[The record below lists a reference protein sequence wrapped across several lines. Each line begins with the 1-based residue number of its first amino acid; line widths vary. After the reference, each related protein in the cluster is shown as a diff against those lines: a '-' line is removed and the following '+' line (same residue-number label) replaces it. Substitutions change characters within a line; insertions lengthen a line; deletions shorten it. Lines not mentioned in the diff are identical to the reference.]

1 MRTENLHRIMERIR
15 SRVCFS
21 IPFFCLKTRY
31 CSYRCCWN
39 EWPGAWWLRISE
51 PAGHRSA
58 GGRVAGSLWRPRAEP
73 LPGFSGFRKAPLSWW
88 PLADKARRASAP
100 VPPPVTPT
108 LALLPASL
116 RPPVMTWG
124 PWGPR
129 AIFTSS
135 HLQSRLATRGDALT
149 GEVWPSGRLGSARH
163 ARPLSLFLHPSQ

>member
-1 MRTENLHRIMERIR
+1 MSGRELGGLEFPSLQVTGRQAAGRLAPSGGPGQSPCLASLASGRHR
-15 SRVCFS
+15 C
-21 IPFFCLKTRY
+21 P
-31 CSYRCCWN
+31 
-39 EWPGAWWLRISE
+39 
-51 PAGHRSA
+51 
-58 GGRVAGSLWRPRAEP
+58 GGR
-73 LPGFSGFRKAPLSWW
+73 PGRQSQ
-88 PLADKARRASAP
+88 ARIGP
-100 VPPPVTPT
+100 VPPPVTLT

-163 ARPLSLFLHPSQ
+163 ARPLSLFLHPSQGRFSLCTSSPSLHGSSAT